1 MADLSG
7 VTVVVTRPAHQ
18 AETLCQSIEAAGGIA
33 VRFPLLAILP
43 SSDTAAAAA
52 QLAQLER
59 FHLAIFVS
67 ANAVT
72 AALTMLASHPGWP
85 PALAIAAVGQATA
98 RALTAH
104 GLHVAHVAPA
114 PYNSEALLTL
124 PALQSVQGQR
134 VLIIRGEGGRETLAQ
149 TLRDRG
155 AEVAYAEC
163 YRRAMPDTDTEVLY
177 RVWESTRPS
186 CLVVTSNEGLE
197 NLYQLVDEQHRA
209 DLLAAQLVVVSER
222 AVTLARSL
230 GFSKPPIVSSA
241 ASDEAIE
248 AAIEAWCTD

>member
-18 AETLCQSIEAAGGIA
+18 AETLCHSIEAAGGMA
-33 VRFPLLAILP
+33 VRFPLMAILP
-43 SSDTAAAAA
+43 PTDAAAARA
-52 QLAQLER
+52 QLAQLKQ

-72 AALTMLASHPGWP
+72 AALAMRASQGGWP

-114 PYNSEALLTL
+114 PYNSEALLSL
-124 PALQSVQGQR
+124 PALQAVQGKR
-134 VLIIRGEGGRETLAQ
+134 VLIIRGEGGRETLAE

-163 YRRAMPDTDTEVLY
+163 YRRAVPDCDVAVLY
-177 RVWESTRPS
+177 RVWESARPS

-197 NLYQLVDEQHRA
+197 NLYNLVDEQHRA
-209 DLLAAQLVVVSER
+209 ELLAAQLIVVSER
-222 AVTLARSL
+222 AVALASSL
-230 GFSKPPIVSSA
+230 GFSKPPVVSQA
-241 ASDEAIE
+241 ASDEAIVT
-248 AAIEAWCTD
+248 AIEAWSAG